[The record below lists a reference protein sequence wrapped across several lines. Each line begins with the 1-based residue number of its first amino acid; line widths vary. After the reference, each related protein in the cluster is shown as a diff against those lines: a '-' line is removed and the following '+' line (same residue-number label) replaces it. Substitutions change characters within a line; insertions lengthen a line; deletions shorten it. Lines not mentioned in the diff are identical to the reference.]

1 MKKIGIYLVALMC
14 CACGVKEPVAQQTV
28 EQLPAIYPD
37 YTEVTIPY
45 NIAPLRFMLTHQVDD
60 AVAVLSFGELKVV
73 EQAENGKFLFS
84 EKDWRQ
90 LMEAAKGADVQ
101 VQVYEQMKGQWTAY
115 QKFSLHVDADEV
127 DSYLAY
133 RLIPPGYQPYYRM
146 GIYQRNL
153 TDFTEKP
160 IVENSQTDYN
170 CMNCHSFPMQNPDK
184 MLMHMRAVNGGTY
197 LIEGEAVERIDGKV
211 SDEIPSLVYPS
222 WHPNGELIAF
232 SNNKTMQTFFRNDK
246 NRIEVYD
253 ENSNVLVYS
262 TKEHKVYTC
271 PQLFSDKAL
280 ETFPTFSPD
289 GKTLYFCSAETPD
302 SMQMPRDYAKIK
314 YSLCSISFDEKTKS
328 FGNEVD
334 TLYNAKKEGRSA
346 KFPRVSPDGK
356 HLVFTISDYGN
367 FSIWHH
373 DADLFIVDLE
383 KGSYKRLDAANS
395 EDTESYHSWSSNSKW
410 MVFSSR
416 RDDGLYTR
424 PYLVKVNPDGM
435 ATKPFVIPQ
444 EDPSFY
450 QEFMFSFNIPELIKG
465 EVKVKSSA
473 LVNAAKNATAVKVAR

>member
-1 MKKIGIYLVALMC
+1 
-14 CACGVKEPVAQQTV
+14 
-28 EQLPAIYPD
+28 
-37 YTEVTIPY
+37 
-45 NIAPLRFMLTHQVDD
+45 MLTHQVDD

-73 EQAENGKFLFS
+73 EQAENGKFLFC
-84 EKDWRQ
+84 EKDWQQ

-127 DSYLAY
+127 DSHLAY

-197 LIEGEAVERIDGKV
+197 LIEGEAVEKIDGKV

-289 GKTLYFCSAETPD
+289 GKTLYFCSAETSD

-373 DADLFIVDLE
+373 DADLFIVDLG
-383 KGSYKRLDAANS
+383 KGSYQRLEAANS

-410 MVFSSR
+410 LVFSSR

-424 PYLVKVNPDGM
+424 PYLVKVNADGR

-473 LVNAAKNATAVKVAR
+473 LVNAAKNGAASPVSF